1 MRMLNTKKGPAV
13 QALRAQCDKGL
24 YSRVMRKTLEETPG
38 LHLLQGSVEEL
49 VVEAGRVSGV
59 RLRGGVE
66 LQAKAVVITAGT
78 FLEGRVHVGALNY
91 ESGPAGLPA
100 VEGLSRNLRELG
112 FELVRFKTGTPPRV
126 DGRTLD
132 LGRMK
137 EEAGDSLWR
146 GFSFESGPISAGE
159 VRCWLTHTNART
171 HQVIRDNLDRAALF
185 SGAIKGVGPRYCPSI
200 EAKVSQFPD
209 KERHQVFVEPEGL
222 DTVEMYLAGLSTSL
236 PADVQTAMLAT
247 IPGLEKVEII
257 RPGYAIEYDCLVPTQ
272 LTLGLGSKLVQG
284 LFFAGQINGSSGY
297 EEAAAQGLVAG
308 VNAARFVAGQPP
320 VVVDRSEGYIGVL
333 IDDLVT
339 KGTPEPYRIL
349 TSRAEY
355 RLLLRQDNAD
365 TRLFSKAK
373 AIGLISERRISE
385 VASRVQSVQREIK
398 RLGDVSVSSKAMEA
412 ALGPGGAADGRSLS
426 LLELLRRPEVGY
438 DQLSAV
444 DPDRPRL
451 APGVSDEIEAEVK
464 YEGYI
469 KRQLSQVARFAKME
483 SRRIPSNVDFSQIDG
498 VSAEARE
505 KLSRVR
511 PESFGQASRIS
522 GVTPADM
529 VALAIYL
536 EKLRQKGT
544 QAAS

>member
-1 MRMLNTKKGPAV
+1 MRGEKP
-13 QALRAQCDKGL
+13 
-24 YSRVMRKTLEETPG
+24 
-38 LHLLQGSVEEL
+38 
-49 VVEAGRVSGV
+49 
-59 RLRGGVE
+59 
-66 LQAKAVVITAGT
+66 
-78 FLEGRVHVGALNY
+78 
-91 ESGPAGLPA
+91 LP
-100 VEGLSRNLRELG
+100 
-112 FELVRFKTGTPPRV
+112 
-126 DGRTLD
+126 
-132 LGRMK
+132 
-137 EEAGDSLWR
+137 
-146 GFSFESGPISAGE
+146 
-159 VRCWLTHTNART
+159 
-171 HQVIRDNLDRAALF
+171 
-185 SGAIKGVGPRYCPSI
+185 
-200 EAKVSQFPD
+200 
-209 KERHQVFVEPEGL
+209 
-222 DTVEMYLAGLSTSL
+222 
-236 PADVQTAMLAT
+236 QT
-247 IPGLEKVEII
+247 
-257 RPGYAIEYDCLVPTQ
+257 C
-272 LTLGLGSKLVQG
+272 
-284 LFFAGQINGSSGY
+284 N
-297 EEAAAQGLVAG
+297 
-308 VNAARFVAGQPP
+308 
-320 VVVDRSEGYIGVL
+320 
-333 IDDLVT
+333 
-339 KGTPEPYRIL
+339 PEPYRIL

-438 DQLSAV
+438 DQLWAV